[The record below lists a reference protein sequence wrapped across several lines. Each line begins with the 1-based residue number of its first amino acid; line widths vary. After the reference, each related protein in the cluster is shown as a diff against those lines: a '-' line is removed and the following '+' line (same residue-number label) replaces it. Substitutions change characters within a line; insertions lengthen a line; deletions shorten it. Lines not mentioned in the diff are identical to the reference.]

1 MNEPLVRLK
10 LEERVLIGS
19 PVDGLNAEQ
28 KEAVMAPDGPSL
40 VLAGAGSGKTRVLTH
55 RVAYLLHNGVP
66 SHRILVLTF
75 TKKSARVM
83 QSRLSDLVTG
93 PQALLWSGT
102 FHHIGYRLIREF
114 GSRISLPGSP
124 VVIDREDQVDL
135 LKSILEKYPEKTRK
149 ELPPASTLL
158 SAISLSRN
166 LGVLPEDLVFDR
178 FPSLISF
185 LDEVGTVA
193 KEYDERKRASRLVD
207 FDDLLL
213 FWLKLLESD
222 GQTLTLLQNR
232 FRFILVDEYQDTNP
246 LQAKILDLLAEKHR
260 SLFVVGDDSQSIYSF
275 RGAHVENILTF
286 SERYPEARTFRLET
300 NYRSTPSILDLAN
313 RIILSND
320 RRIDKTLR
328 PFRTEEG
335 NLPQC
340 INLYSD
346 SDQSHFIGSTVSQM
360 IDRGIAPGEIAIL
373 YRSHYLSLS
382 IQFDLARRKIPFSI
396 TSGLRF
402 YEQAHIKDVLA
413 HLRLLEN
420 PLDPLALPRLLKMIP
435 RIGARSTEKML
446 NALSGVPDVFQ
457 SMTDDIFLKI
467 APPLSREGVRRLG
480 SRLLLLREMLRK
492 GDVPIGL
499 LVMEV
504 LESGYRKDLYD
515 LREDPEDRE
524 NDLVAFAEQLGEQ
537 TDLAGFLGEIT
548 LLENLEEMALSG
560 ASEPDRVVLST
571 IHQSKGLE
579 WDTVFLL
586 SLNEGVFPSEK
597 SIARPSDLEEER
609 RLFYVASTRA
619 RRDLYLCVPESAVQ
633 RGRSEFLYPSR
644 FLSEIGSEYFREV
657 RYESW
662 NF

>member
-1 MNEPLVRLK
+1 MA
-10 LEERVLIGS
+10 S
-19 PVDGLNAEQ
+19 PIEGLNAEQ
-28 KEAVMAPDGPSL
+28 QEAVTAPDGPSL

-55 RVAYLLHNGVP
+55 RVAYLLHNAVP

-75 TKKSARVM
+75 TKKSSRVM
-83 QSRLSDLVTG
+83 QSRLSELVSG

-102 FHHIGYRLIREF
+102 FHHVGYRLIREF
-114 GSRISLPGSP
+114 GGRLSLAGSP

-158 SAISLSRN
+158 NAISLSRN
-166 LGVLPEDLVFDR
+166 SGVSPEDLVFDR
-178 FPSLISF
+178 FPSLIPF
-185 LDEVGTVA
+185 LEEVSVVA
-193 KEYDERKRASRLVD
+193 REYDERKRAARLVD

-213 FWLKLLESD
+213 LWLKILESD
-222 GQTLTLLQNR
+222 AQTLTLLQNR

-286 SERYPEARTFRLET
+286 SERYPEARRFRLET

-313 RIILSND
+313 RIILSNE
-320 RRIDKTLR
+320 RRIEKTLR

-346 SDQSHFIGSTVSQM
+346 SDQSHFIGSTVEQM
-360 IDRGIAPGEIAIL
+360 IDRGIPPGEIAVL
-373 YRSHYLSLS
+373 YRSHFLSLS
-382 IQFDLARRKIPFSI
+382 VQFELARRKIPFSV

-420 PLDPLALPRLLKMIP
+420 PLDPLALPRLLKMVP
-435 RIGARSTEKML
+435 RIGARSTEKIL
-446 NALSGVPDVFQ
+446 GALAKTEDVFQ
-457 SMTDDIFLKI
+457 SMTEDVFLKV

-480 SRLLLLREMLRK
+480 SRLVLLRELYRK

-499 LVMEV
+499 LVMEI

-524 NDLVAFAEQLGEQ
+524 ADLVAFAEQLGEQ
-537 TDLAGFLGEIT
+537 SDLPGFLGEIT
-548 LLENLEEMALSG
+548 LLENLEEMALAG

-571 IHQSKGLE
+571 IHQAKGLE

-597 SIARPSDLEEER
+597 STGRPSDLEEER
-609 RLFYVASTRA
+609 RLFYVAVTRA
-619 RRDLYLCVPESAVQ
+619 RRDLCLCVPESAVL

-644 FLSEIGSEYFREV
+644 FLSEIGSDYFREV

>member
-1 MNEPLVRLK
+1 M
-10 LEERVLIGS
+10 IGS
-19 PVDGLNAEQ
+19 PIDGLNAEQ
-28 KEAVMAPDGPSL
+28 KEAVTAPDGPSL

-75 TKKSARVM
+75 TKKSSRVM
-83 QSRLSDLVTG
+83 QERLSDLLSG

-102 FHHIGYRLIREF
+102 FHHVGYRLIREF
-114 GSRISLPGSP
+114 GSRISLSGSP
-124 VVIDREDQVDL
+124 VVIDREDQVEL
-135 LKSILEKYPEKTRK
+135 LKSILDKYPEKTRK

-158 SAISLSRN
+158 NAISLSRN
-166 LGVLPEDLVFDR
+166 LGVLPENLVFDR
-178 FPSLISF
+178 FPSLIPF
-185 LDEVGTVA
+185 LDEIGNVA
-193 KEYDERKRASRLVD
+193 LEYDKRKNASRLVD

-213 FWLKLLESD
+213 LWLKLLESD
-222 GQTLTLLQNR
+222 PQTLTLLRNR

-246 LQAKILDLLAEKHR
+246 LQANILDLLAEQHR

-286 SERYPEARTFRLET
+286 SERYPEARIFRLET
-300 NYRSTPSILDLAN
+300 NYRSTPPILDLAN

-320 RRIDKTLR
+320 RRIEKTLR
-328 PFRTEEG
+328 PFLTEEG

-340 INLYSD
+340 MNLYSD

-360 IDRGIAPGEIAIL
+360 IDRGISPGEIAIL

-382 IQFDLARRKIPFSI
+382 IQFELARRKIPFSI

-435 RIGARSTEKML
+435 RVGARSTEKL
-446 NALSGVPDVFQ
+446 VNALSDSQDVFQ
-457 SMTDDIFLKI
+457 SMTDDLFLKK
-467 APPLSREGVRRLG
+467 ATPLSREGIRRLG
-480 SRLLLLREMLRK
+480 SRLRLLREMYRK

-515 LREDPEDRE
+515 LREDPDDRE
-524 NDLVAFAEQLGEQ
+524 NDLVAFAEQLGDQ

-548 LLENLEEMALSG
+548 LLENLEEIALSG

-597 SIARPSDLEEER
+597 SISRPSDLEEER

-619 RRDLYLCVPESAVQ
+619 RRDLYLCVPESAMQ

-644 FLSEIGSEYFREV
+644 FLSEIGPEYFREV

>member
-1 MNEPLVRLK
+1 
-10 LEERVLIGS
+10 
-19 PVDGLNAEQ
+19 
-28 KEAVMAPDGPSL
+28 
-40 VLAGAGSGKTRVLTH
+40 
-55 RVAYLLHNGVP
+55 
-66 SHRILVLTF
+66 
-75 TKKSARVM
+75 
-83 QSRLSDLVTG
+83 
-93 PQALLWSGT
+93 
-102 FHHIGYRLIREF
+102 
-114 GSRISLPGSP
+114 
-124 VVIDREDQVDL
+124 
-135 LKSILEKYPEKTRK
+135 
-149 ELPPASTLL
+149 
-158 SAISLSRN
+158 
-166 LGVLPEDLVFDR
+166 
-178 FPSLISF
+178 
-185 LDEVGTVA
+185 
-193 KEYDERKRASRLVD
+193 
-207 FDDLLL
+207 
-213 FWLKLLESD
+213 
-222 GQTLTLLQNR
+222 
-232 FRFILVDEYQDTNP
+232 
-246 LQAKILDLLAEKHR
+246 
-260 SLFVVGDDSQSIYSF
+260 
-275 RGAHVENILTF
+275 
-286 SERYPEARTFRLET
+286 LET
-300 NYRSTPSILDLAN
+300 NYRSTPPILDLAN

-320 RRIDKTLR
+320 RRIEKTLR
-328 PFRTEEG
+328 PFLTEEG

-340 INLYSD
+340 MNLYSD

-360 IDRGIAPGEIAIL
+360 IDRGISPGEIAIL

-382 IQFDLARRKIPFSI
+382 IQFELARRKIPFSI

-435 RIGARSTEKML
+435 RVGARSTEKL
-446 NALSGVPDVFQ
+446 VNALSDSQDVFQ
-457 SMTDDIFLKI
+457 SMTDDLFLKK

-480 SRLLLLREMLRK
+480 TRLLLLREMYRK

-515 LREDPEDRE
+515 LREDPDDRE
-524 NDLVAFAEQLGEQ
+524 NDLVAFAEQLGDQ

-548 LLENLEEMALSG
+548 LLENLEEIALSG

-597 SIARPSDLEEER
+597 SISRPSDLEEER

-619 RRDLYLCVPESAVQ
+619 RRDLYLCVPESAMQ

-644 FLSEIGSEYFREV
+644 FLSEIGPEYFREV